1 MASSAS
7 DAGHSEKDIREK
19 LVKTG
24 AVDVMMAIGNNF
36 FYTRLC
42 PALCGFLI
50 EPKRKTNRIRIK
62 Y

>member
-1 MASSAS
+1 MVASSAS

-36 FYTRLC
+36 FYTRSLPC
-42 PALCGFLI
+42 LAPCGFLTV
-50 EPKRKTNRIRIK
+50 PKNL
-62 Y
+62 